1 MSERREFFRVRTL
14 ARVRLRA
21 VSKPEA
27 ELLRRSLYARPGEA
41 KLRFASESEESG
53 AREWRALE
61 AALHQISLALERIER
76 RLEALER
83 RAASGAGATA
93 ETAGPLEISLSAAGF
108 AGPFG
113 LELEPDQL
121 VWVEL
126 DLCGSGLPP
135 IAALARSVRASA
147 SQEQAFHFE
156 DIHAEDRERI
166 VQLALRL
173 QSQMLRAERAGAG
186 R

>member
-14 ARVRLRA
+14 ARARLRA

-41 KLRFASESEESG
+41 KLHFASEDESG

-83 RAASGAGATA
+83 GAASAAGATV
-93 ETAGPLEISLSAAGF
+93 EIAGPLEISLSAAGF

-135 IAALARSVRASA
+135 IAALARSVRATA
-147 SQEQAFHFE
+147 SEEQAFHFE

-166 VQLALRL
+166 VQFALRL